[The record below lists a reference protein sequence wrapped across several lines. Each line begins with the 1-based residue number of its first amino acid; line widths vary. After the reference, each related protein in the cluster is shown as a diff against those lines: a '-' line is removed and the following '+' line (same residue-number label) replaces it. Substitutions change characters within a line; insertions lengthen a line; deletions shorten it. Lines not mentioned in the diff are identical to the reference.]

1 MTVTFDTLSLRPE
14 LLDALNKEGYT
25 TATPIQERA
34 IPAALSGRNIL
45 GLAQT
50 GTGKTAAFL
59 LPILQHL
66 STTPSQSRS
75 PRALVLAPTRDL
87 AVQILASAKSY
98 ARFLRVPYA
107 MIVGGVPQEKQVND
121 LKRGV
126 DLLIATPGRL
136 VDLMEQRL
144 IDLTKIEIFVLDEAD
159 RMLDIGFL
167 PNIKTIAKALPQ
179 DHQTLFFSATMDENV
194 MKLAKNLLIDPVR
207 IEVNPVATTAE
218 KIRQQVIMVR
228 SDEKRQVL
236 ADLMHDPKLERVMI
250 FTRTKHGADR
260 VAKLLE
266 KMNVPTGIMHSRKSQ
281 NARLSALKAFGNG
294 KIRAIVAT
302 DIAAR
307 GIDVDGVSHVINY
320 ELPNEPDSYVHR
332 IGRTARAGKSGI
344 AIALCAND
352 ERGYLRGIERLIR
365 QELEVIPQPAPSGF
379 VVPASTKMNNSDLD
393 GVDVVP
399 LHDRKRPARSGK
411 KLEGADPFAS
421 PYAKRRTPTTD
432 RTKSS
437 GFKASGPRN
446 NRSYAKPAAA
456 TADGDYRTTPE
467 QAASPRSDR
476 PTRTGGYG
484 NDARPHRGA
493 SSDRKS
499 SSERG
504 AYGERSPRGER
515 SERPAYGERSE
526 RPAYGERSERGARPA
541 YGERKPRGASSGGG
555 YKSDARSS
563 SANPDRANGPQR
575 GPRPGNKYGS
585 DMESPFAARGDRPQ
599 RSDRPQRAERS
610 SYGEDRPQ
618 RSNSSSASKPAYGKT
633 AYGKPAGGKPADGKP
648 AYGKSSAGGRPSSS
662 AGAKGSSFSRSGS
675 SSRAGGASRSGS
687 SAGRTGGT
695 APKARRS

>member
-1 MTVTFDTLSLRPE
+1 MTVTFDTLGLRPE

-66 STTPSQSRS
+66 SSTPTKSRS

-98 ARFLRVPYA
+98 ARFVRVPYA

-136 VDLMEQRL
+136 VDLMEQNL

-379 VVPASTKMNNSDLD
+379 VVPASTKVSNSDVS
-393 GVDVVP
+393 GVDMVP
-399 LHDRKRPARSGK
+399 VKDSKRPTRSGK
-411 KLEGADPFAS
+411 KLESADPMES
-421 PYAKRRTPTTD
+421 PYAKRRTPTD

-437 GFKASGPRN
+437 GFKASGPRA
-446 NRSYAKPAAA
+446 NRSYSKPAGSRPA
-456 TADGDYRTTPE
+456 ADGDYRTTSE
-467 QAASPRSDR
+467 QAYANDERAPARRER

-493 SSDRKS
+493 SADRKS
-499 SSERG
+499 SGERG
-504 AYGERSPRGER
+504 AYGERSER
-515 SERPAYGERSE
+515 SSYGDRKPRSTSGDRPAYGERSE
-526 RPAYGERSERGARPA
+526 RKPYGERSDRPA
-541 YGERKPRGASSGGG
+541 YGERKPRGASSNSSGGGYG
-555 YKSDARSS
+555 YKSDRNSSGS
-563 SANPDRANGPQR
+563 SAKPERAR
-575 GPRPGNKYGS
+575 GPKPGNRYAS
-585 DMESPFAARGDRPQ
+585 DMETPFSAKRGERSSYSADRPQ
-599 RSDRPQRAERS
+599 RSDR
-610 SYGEDRPQ
+610 
-618 RSNSSSASKPAYGKT
+618 SSA
-633 AYGKPAGGKPADGKP
+633 GKPTGGKP
-648 AYGKSSAGGRPSSS
+648 AYGKSAYGKPSAAGRPSSAGAHKSGGGFSRGGAGRTGS
-662 AGAKGSSFSRSGS
+662 AGRS
-675 SSRAGGASRSGS
+675 AGS
-687 SAGRTGGT
+687 SAGRSGGT
-695 APKARRS
+695 GPKARRS

>member
-1 MTVTFDTLSLRPE
+1 MTVTFDTLGLRPE

-66 STTPSQSRS
+66 SSTPTKSRS

-98 ARFLRVPYA
+98 ARFVRVPYA

-136 VDLMEQRL
+136 VDLMEQNL

-379 VVPASTKMNNSDLD
+379 VVPASTKVSNSDVS
-393 GVDVVP
+393 GVDMVP
-399 LHDRKRPARSGK
+399 VKDSKRPTRSGK
-411 KLEGADPFAS
+411 KLESADPMES
-421 PYAKRRTPTTD
+421 PYAKRRTPTD

-437 GFKASGPRN
+437 GFKASGPRA
-446 NRSYAKPAAA
+446 NRSYSKPAGSRPA
-456 TADGDYRTTPE
+456 ADGDYRTTSE
-467 QAASPRSDR
+467 QAYANDERAPARRER

-493 SSDRKS
+493 SADRKS
-499 SSERG
+499 SGERG
-504 AYGERSPRGER
+504 
-515 SERPAYGERSE
+515 
-526 RPAYGERSERGARPA
+526 A
-541 YGERKPRGASSGGG
+541 YGERKPRGASSNSSGGYG
-555 YKSDARSS
+555 YKSDRNSS
-563 SANPDRANGPQR
+563 GSAKPERAR
-575 GPRPGNKYGS
+575 GPKPGNRYAS
-585 DMESPFAARGDRPQ
+585 DMETPFSAKRGERSSYSADRPQ
-599 RSDRPQRAERS
+599 RSDR
-610 SYGEDRPQ
+610 
-618 RSNSSSASKPAYGKT
+618 SSA
-633 AYGKPAGGKPADGKP
+633 GKPTGGKP
-648 AYGKSSAGGRPSSS
+648 AYGKSAYGKPSAAGRPSS
-662 AGAKGSSFSRSGS
+662 AGAHKSGGGFSRGGAG
-675 SSRAGGASRSGS
+675 RTGGASSTGGAGRSAGS
-687 SAGRTGGT
+687 SAGRSGGT
-695 APKARRS
+695 GPKARRS